1 MKRVLQ
7 KAKALILPPRPDP
20 AQSRRIAESRLL
32 VSGAVAIVLV
42 ASIGVRIVTLADAN
56 ASTRVAQTND
66 QTNAERG
73 RILDRNGR
81 LLAGNLPITLL
92 HADPSEIMNITE
104 AAENLAPLLP
114 HHSVASLQTLL
125 G

>member
-56 ASTRVAQTND
+56 ASTRMA
-66 QTNAERG
+66 
-73 RILDRNGR
+73 
-81 LLAGNLPITLL
+81 
-92 HADPSEIMNITE
+92 
-104 AAENLAPLLP
+104 
-114 HHSVASLQTLL
+114 
-125 G
+125 